1 LNTNYTYLLFT
12 HSQQLPTEWGALAQD
27 NIFLSQNYLEALEI
41 AAPANMKCQYI
52 GVFDE
57 DQLIGIA
64 LAQFIDLSHLETYGE
79 RDKKLKTWVRNYL
92 FSRFSSKLLFIGNN
106 MLSGQNAFIIKNGTN
121 VSEILKTLKNATAE
135 LNQNSD
141 IHLTSFK
148 DFMPED
154 LIHFDQSAFIKD
166 LKFSS
171 QPNMIFDINPTWNHE
186 DDYVKALTKKYR
198 DQYKRSRNKA
208 LGIQKRKLSLEEI
221 QEKQEIIYDLYLHV
235 AENAP
240 FNTFYLPKNHFFV
253 LKEKLKDDFM
263 LYGYFIDG
271 KLIGFNTLIKNG
283 KSLDTYFLGYDEKIQ
298 KEKML
303 YLNMLY
309 DMIACGIRLKFKNI
323 IFGRTALE
331 IKSSVGAI
339 DTPMFGFMRHSQP
352 IINQFLGIIFNYLEP
367 ATIWKRR
374 SPFKNK
380 D

>member
-1 LNTNYTYLLFT
+1 MTTKYTYQIV
-12 HSQQLPTEWGALAQD
+12 SESKYLPNDWDSIAQA
-27 NIFLSQNYLEALEI
+27 NIFLSTKYLQVLES

-52 GVFDE
+52 GIFNQE
-57 DQLIGIA
+57 ELIGIA
-64 LAQFIDLSHLETYGE
+64 LAQFIDLSHLESYGE

-92 FSRFSSKLLFIGNN
+92 FSQFSSKLLFIGNN
-106 MLSGQNAFIIKNGTN
+106 MLSGQNAFLVKNDALIPE
-121 VSEILKTLKNATAE
+121 VLKTLKNAVAE
-135 LNQNSD
+135 LNQNFK

-148 DFMPED
+148 DFMPSD
-154 LIHFDQSAFIKD
+154 LPNFDQAVFKKD
-166 LKFSS
+166 LKFTS
-171 QPNMIFDINPTWNHE
+171 QPNMIFEINPLWIE
-186 DDYVKALTKKYR
+186 EEDYVKALTKKYR

-208 LGIQKRKLSLEEI
+208 LGIEKKKLTLDEI
-221 QEKQEIIYDLYLHV
+221 EDQQEIIYDLYLHV

-240 FNTFYLPKNHFFV
+240 FNTFYLPKNHFYE

-309 DMIACGIRLKFKNI
+309 DMIACGISLKFKNI

-352 IINQFLGIIFNYLEP
+352 LINQFLGRIFNYLEP
-367 ATIWKRR
+367 ETTWKRR
-374 SPFKNK
+374 SPYKP
-380 D
+380 

>member
-1 LNTNYTYLLFT
+1 LTTKYTYQIV
-12 HSQQLPTEWGALAQD
+12 SESKYLPNDWDSIAQA
-27 NIFLSQNYLEALEI
+27 NIFLSTKYLQVLES

-52 GVFDE
+52 GIFNQE
-57 DQLIGIA
+57 ELIGIA
-64 LAQFIDLSHLETYGE
+64 LAQFIDLSHLESYGE

-92 FSRFSSKLLFIGNN
+92 FSQFSSKLLFIGNN
-106 MLSGQNAFIIKNGTN
+106 MLSGQNAFLVKNDALIPE
-121 VSEILKTLKNATAE
+121 VLKTLKNAVAE
-135 LNQNSD
+135 LNQNFK

-148 DFMPED
+148 DFMPSD
-154 LIHFDQSAFIKD
+154 LPNFDQAVFKKD
-166 LKFSS
+166 LKFTS
-171 QPNMIFDINPTWNHE
+171 QPNMIFEINPFWNQE
-186 DDYVKALTKKYR
+186 EDYVNALTKKYR

-208 LGIQKRKLSLEEI
+208 LGIEKKKLTLDEI
-221 QEKQEIIYDLYLHV
+221 EDQQEIIYDLYLHV

-240 FNTFYLPKNHFFV
+240 FNTFYLPKNHFYE

-309 DMIACGIRLKFKNI
+309 DMIACGISLKFENI

-352 IINQFLGIIFNYLEP
+352 LINQFLGRIFNYLEP
-367 ATIWKRR
+367 ETTWKRR
-374 SPFKNK
+374 SPYKP
-380 D
+380 

>member
-1 LNTNYTYLLFT
+1 LTTKYTYQIVSE
-12 HSQQLPTEWGALAQD
+12 SQYLPNDWDSIAQA
-27 NIFLSQNYLEALEI
+27 NIFLSAKYLQVLES

-52 GVFDE
+52 GIFNQE
-57 DQLIGIA
+57 ELIGIA
-64 LAQFIDLSHLETYGE
+64 LAQFIDLSHLESYGE

-92 FSRFSSKLLFIGNN
+92 FSQFSSKLLFIGNN
-106 MLSGQNAFIIKNGTN
+106 MLSGQNAFAVKNQTN
-121 VSEILKTLKNATAE
+121 IPEILQTLKQAAFE
-135 LNQNSD
+135 INQHSKN
-141 IHLTSFK
+141 HLTSFK
-148 DFMPED
+148 DFMPSD
-154 LIHFDQSAFIKD
+154 LPNFDQAVFKKD
-166 LKFSS
+166 LKFTS
-171 QPNMIFDINPTWNHE
+171 QPNMIFEINPLWIE
-186 DDYVKALTKKYR
+186 EEDYVKALTKKYR

-208 LGIQKRKLSLEEI
+208 SGIEKKKLMLEDIED
-221 QEKQEIIYDLYLHV
+221 QQEIIYDLYLHV
-235 AENAP
+235 AEHAP
-240 FNTFYLPKNHFFV
+240 FNTFYLPKNHFYM

-309 DMIACGIRLKFKNI
+309 DMIACGISLKFKNI

-352 IINQFLGIIFNYLEP
+352 LINQFLGLIFNYLEP
-367 ATIWKRR
+367 ETTWKKRN
-374 SPFKNK
+374 PFKP
-380 D
+380 

>member
-1 LNTNYTYLLFT
+1 LTTKYTYQIV
-12 HSQQLPTEWGALAQD
+12 SESKYLPNDWDSIAQA
-27 NIFLSQNYLEALEI
+27 NIFLSTKYLQVLES

-52 GVFDE
+52 GIFNQE
-57 DQLIGIA
+57 ELIGIA
-64 LAQFIDLSHLETYGE
+64 LAQFIDLSHLESYGE

-92 FSRFSSKLLFIGNN
+92 FSQFSSKLLFIGNN
-106 MLSGQNAFIIKNGTN
+106 MLSGQNAFLVKNDALIPE
-121 VSEILKTLKNATAE
+121 VLKTLKNAVAE
-135 LNQNSD
+135 LNQNFK

-148 DFMPED
+148 DFMPSD
-154 LIHFDQSAFIKD
+154 LPNFDQAVFKKD
-166 LKFSS
+166 LKFTS
-171 QPNMIFDINPTWNHE
+171 QPNMIFEINPLWIE
-186 DDYVKALTKKYR
+186 EEDYVKALTKKYR

-208 LGIQKRKLSLEEI
+208 LGIEKKKLTLDEI
-221 QEKQEIIYDLYLHV
+221 EDQQEIIYDLYLHV

-240 FNTFYLPKNHFFV
+240 FNTFYLPKNHFYE

-309 DMIACGIRLKFKNI
+309 DMIACGISLKFENI

-352 IINQFLGIIFNYLEP
+352 LINQFLGRIFNYLEP
-367 ATIWKRR
+367 ETTWKRR
-374 SPFKNK
+374 SPYKP
-380 D
+380 

>member
-1 LNTNYTYLLFT
+1 LTTKYTYQIV
-12 HSQQLPTEWGALAQD
+12 SESKYLPNDWDYIAQA
-27 NIFLSQNYLEALEI
+27 NIFLSAKYLQVLES

-52 GVFDE
+52 GIFNQE
-57 DQLIGIA
+57 ELIGIA
-64 LAQFIDLSHLETYGE
+64 LAQFIDLSHLESYGE

-92 FSRFSSKLLFIGNN
+92 FSQFSSKLLFIGNN
-106 MLSGQNAFIIKNGTN
+106 MLSGQNAFAAKDQASIP
-121 VSEILKTLKNATAE
+121 EILQTLKKAAFDI
-135 LNQNSD
+135 NQHSKN
-141 IHLTSFK
+141 HLTSFK
-148 DFMPED
+148 DFMPSD
-154 LIHFDQSAFIKD
+154 LPYFDQAVFKKD
-166 LKFSS
+166 LKFTS
-171 QPNMIFDINPTWNHE
+171 QPNMIFEINSLWNQE
-186 DDYVKALTKKYR
+186 EDYVNALTKKYR

-208 LGIQKRKLSLEEI
+208 LGIDKKKLTLDEI
-221 QEKQEIIYDLYLHV
+221 EDQQEIIYDLYLHV

-240 FNTFYLPKNHFFV
+240 FNTFYLPKNHFYL

-309 DMIACGIRLKFKNI
+309 DMIACGISLKFKNI

-339 DTPMFGFMRHSQP
+339 DIPMFGFMRHSQP
-352 IINQFLGIIFNYLEP
+352 LINQFLGLIFNYLEP
-367 ATIWKRR
+367 ETTWKKRN
-374 SPFKNK
+374 PFKP
-380 D
+380 

>member
-1 LNTNYTYLLFT
+1 MTTKYTYQIVSE
-12 HSQQLPTEWGALAQD
+12 SQYLPNDWDSIAQA
-27 NIFLSQNYLEALEI
+27 NIFLSTKYLQVLES

-52 GVFDE
+52 GIFNQE
-57 DQLIGIA
+57 ELIGIA

-92 FSRFSSKLLFIGNN
+92 FSQFSSKLLFIGNN
-106 MLSGQNAFIIKNGTN
+106 MLSGQNAFAVKDQTTIP
-121 VSEILKTLKNATAE
+121 EILQTLKQAAFDI
-135 LNQNSD
+135 NQHSKN
-141 IHLTSFK
+141 HLTSFK
-148 DFMPED
+148 DFMPSD
-154 LIHFDQSAFIKD
+154 LPNFDQAVFKKD
-166 LKFSS
+166 LKFTS
-171 QPNMIFDINPTWNHE
+171 QPNMIFEINPLWNQE
-186 DDYVKALTKKYR
+186 DDYVNALTKKYR

-208 LGIQKRKLSLEEI
+208 SGIEKKKLMLEDIED
-221 QEKQEIIYDLYLHV
+221 QQEIIYDLYLHV

-240 FNTFYLPKNHFFV
+240 FNTFYLPKNHFYL

-309 DMIACGIRLKFKNI
+309 DMIECGISLKFEKI

-339 DTPMFGFMRHSQP
+339 DIPMFGFMRHSQP
-352 IINQFLGIIFNYLEP
+352 LINQFLGRIFNYLEP
-367 ATIWKRR
+367 VTTWKRR
-374 SPFKNK
+374 NPFKP
-380 D
+380 

>member
-1 LNTNYTYLLFT
+1 MTTKYTYQIVSE
-12 HSQQLPTEWGALAQD
+12 SQYLPKGWDSIAQA
-27 NIFLSQNYLEALEI
+27 NIFLSTKYLQVLES
-41 AAPANMKCQYI
+41 AAPTNMKCQFI
-52 GVFDE
+52 GIFNQE
-57 DQLIGIA
+57 ELIGIA

-92 FSRFSSKLLFIGNN
+92 FSQFSSQLLFIGNN
-106 MLSGQNAFIIKNGTN
+106 MLSGQNAFAVKNQTN
-121 VSEILKTLKNATAE
+121 IPKILQTLKQAAFE
-135 LNQNSD
+135 INQHSKN
-141 IHLTSFK
+141 HLTSFK
-148 DFMPED
+148 DFMPSD
-154 LIHFDQSAFIKD
+154 LPNFDQAVFKKD
-166 LKFSS
+166 LKFTS
-171 QPNMIFDINPTWNHE
+171 QPNMIFEINPLWIE
-186 DDYVKALTKKYR
+186 EEDYVKALTKKYR

-208 LGIQKRKLSLEEI
+208 SSIQKRKLTLDEI
-221 QEKQEIIYDLYLHV
+221 EDQQEIIYDLYLHV

-240 FNTFYLPKNHFFV
+240 FNTFYLPKNHFYM

-309 DMIACGIRLKFKNI
+309 DMIECGISLKFEKI

-352 IINQFLGIIFNYLEP
+352 LINQFLGRIFNYLEP
-367 ATIWKRR
+367 VTTWKRR
-374 SPFKNK
+374 SPFKP
-380 D
+380 

>member
-1 LNTNYTYLLFT
+1 MTTKYTYQIVSE
-12 HSQQLPTEWGALAQD
+12 SQYLPKGWDSIAQA
-27 NIFLSQNYLEALEI
+27 NIFLSTKYLQVLES
-41 AAPANMKCQYI
+41 AAPANMKCQFI
-52 GVFDE
+52 GIFNQE
-57 DQLIGIA
+57 ELIGIA

-92 FSRFSSKLLFIGNN
+92 FSQFSSQLLFIGNN
-106 MLSGQNAFIIKNGTN
+106 MLSGQNAFSIKNGALIP
-121 VSEILKTLKNATAE
+121 EILKTLKNAVAE
-135 LNQNSD
+135 LNQNFK

-148 DFMPED
+148 DFMPSD
-154 LIHFDQSAFIKD
+154 LPNFDQAVFNKD
-166 LKFSS
+166 LKFTS
-171 QPNMIFDINPTWNHE
+171 QPNMIFEINPLWNQE
-186 DDYVKALTKKYR
+186 DDYVNALTKKYR

-208 LGIQKRKLSLEEI
+208 SGIEKKKLMLEDIED
-221 QEKQEIIYDLYLHV
+221 QQEIIYDLYLHV

-240 FNTFYLPKNHFFV
+240 FNTFYLPKNHFYM

-309 DMIACGIRLKFKNI
+309 DMIACGISLKFKNI

-339 DTPMFGFMRHSQP
+339 DIPMFGFMRHSQP
-352 IINQFLGIIFNYLEP
+352 LINQFLGLIFNYLEP
-367 ATIWKRR
+367 ETTWKKRN
-374 SPFKNK
+374 PFKP
-380 D
+380 

>member
-1 LNTNYTYLLFT
+1 LTTKYTYQIV
-12 HSQQLPTEWGALAQD
+12 SESKYLPNDWDSIAQA
-27 NIFLSQNYLEALEI
+27 NIFLSTKYLQILES

-52 GVFDE
+52 GIFNQE
-57 DQLIGIA
+57 ELIGIA
-64 LAQFIDLSHLETYGE
+64 LAQFIDLSHLESYGE

-92 FSRFSSKLLFIGNN
+92 FSQFSSKLLFIGNN
-106 MLSGQNAFIIKNGTN
+106 MLSGQNAFLVKNDALIPE
-121 VSEILKTLKNATAE
+121 VLKTLKNAVAE
-135 LNQNSD
+135 LNQNFK

-148 DFMPED
+148 DFMPSD
-154 LIHFDQSAFIKD
+154 LPNFDQAVFKKD
-166 LKFSS
+166 LKFTS
-171 QPNMIFDINPTWNHE
+171 QPNMIFEINPLWIE
-186 DDYVKALTKKYR
+186 EEDYVKALTKKYR

-208 LGIQKRKLSLEEI
+208 LGIEKKKLTLDEI
-221 QEKQEIIYDLYLHV
+221 EDQQEIIYDLYLHV

-240 FNTFYLPKNHFFV
+240 FNTFYLPKNHFYE

-309 DMIACGIRLKFKNI
+309 DMIACGISLKFENI

-352 IINQFLGIIFNYLEP
+352 LINQFLGRIFNYLEP
-367 ATIWKRR
+367 ETTWKRR
-374 SPFKNK
+374 SPYKP
-380 D
+380 